1 MAFKDLSHNKSS
13 SLYITSVI
21 ASICLPM
28 IVLFSLRDGYV
39 ELFKEWLEKTTPA
52 KQLGVQVK
60 SGDSSKI
67 TKETIKQWNDSLKL
81 NLVVPHIERTGFIP
95 TKKGSNLRMDFI
107 STVEGNPELERLG
120 LRKTSEEKFGIYLPE
135 NKKSEYIIDS
145 LENTIKVILERGD
158 FRQSLRLPILG
169 YTQDKKKDAYLSLLL
184 MQYYEK
190 WTFGHSI
197 NDNEIGISLPAD
209 KSTEADL
216 PGLLYDSLT
225 LFKVTNFDK
234 SKVRQ
239 LREQEGFIARNG
251 TSKNLFY
258 IGCSKPSKFSDFDLR
273 ALEGRFSSTY
283 NAVAIPEVTSLEGKG
298 LILTPSSKYDPRSN
312 YILSKGSWMSGS
324 KSRLEIVI
332 PEKMLDRHQLNS
344 THTIELG
351 GQNVK
356 LLIVGSHKNESEE
369 AFIDFE
375 VLARLNQVKQG
386 IAKFDVTG
394 EKFEPNVTID
404 YDNYPVDIAMVH
416 VENLEDV
423 IPSYQFFERNN
434 YDIPQSSISQISHY
448 LDIKNILTKIVLG
461 LTFLCAIACILSL
474 LVLMLEIIR
483 RKSSEIGI
491 NKVIGIDEK
500 FINNVF
506 ISQACFY
513 GIAGLLLSL
522 FVFFVL
528 RILGESKKVNEFFG
542 LNVDDN
548 ILQLSTSSF
557 LLILTLILIV
567 SWFAGWRA
575 TSATKNIDPADIII
589 KN

>member
-1 MAFKDLSHNKSS
+1 MAFKDLRHNRSS
-13 SLYITSVI
+13 SLYIISVI

-60 SGDSSKI
+60 SGDSRKI
-67 TKETIKQWNDSLKL
+67 TNETIREWNDSLKL
-81 NLVVPHIERTGFIP
+81 NLVIPHIERTGFLP
-95 TKKGSNLRMDFI
+95 TKKGSNLRMDFV
-107 STVEGNPELERLG
+107 STIQGNPEIERLG
-120 LRKTSEEKFGIYLPE
+120 LIKVSNAEHGIYLPE

-145 LENTIKVILERGD
+145 VKNSVKVILERGD
-158 FRQSLRLPILG
+158 FRQSLHLPILG
-169 YTQDKKKDAYLSLLL
+169 YTKDKKKDAYLSLRL

-197 NDNEIGISLPAD
+197 NDEDLGISLPAD
-209 KSTEADL
+209 NSTEADL
-216 PGLLYDSLT
+216 PGLLFDSLT
-225 LFKVTNFDK
+225 LYKISNFNN
-234 SKVRQ
+234 SEIEQ
-239 LREQEGFIARNG
+239 LREDENFLATKG
-251 TSKNLFY
+251 TTKNLFY
-258 IGCSKPSKFSDFDLR
+258 VGCSKPNKFSDFDLQ

-283 NAVAIPEVTSLEGKG
+283 NAVAIPEVKPIKFDDLE
-298 LILTPSSKYDPRSN
+298 LSASSKFDPRSN
-312 YILSKGSWMSGS
+312 YILSKGNWISGS
-324 KSRLEIVI
+324 NSRLEVVI
-332 PEKMLDRHQLNS
+332 PEKKLDKYPLNS
-344 THTIELG
+344 SHSIKIGNQE
-351 GQNVK
+351 VK
-356 LLIVGSHKNESEE
+356 FFIAGSHKNDSHE
-369 AFIDFE
+369 ALIEFE
-375 VLARLNQVKQG
+375 VLARLNQVKEG
-386 IAKFDVTG
+386 IAKYDITG

-423 IPSYQFFERNN
+423 IPSYEFFERKE

-483 RKSSEIGI
+483 RKSAEIGI
-491 NKVIGIDEK
+491 NKVVGIDEK

-513 GIAGLLLSL
+513 GMTGLVLSL
-522 FVFFVL
+522 LIFYVL

-542 LNVDDN
+542 LNVEEN
-548 ILQLSTSSF
+548 ILQLSLGSF
-557 LLILTLILIV
+557 LLISILILIV
-567 SWFAGWRA
+567 SWFAGLRA
-575 TSATKNIDPADIII
+575 TNATKNIDPADIII